1 MAFHFRLQALLD
13 LRTRTRDAARQHLAD
28 ALASQREV
36 ESRRDQMTLDI
47 REHENQVRELGTG
60 RINIGRL
67 NRQRHYLTHLGQ
79 KLRTSQQEATDAA
92 KLVEQRQS
100 ELAIAEQEVRLLE
113 KLREKQS
120 DEFNYEQ
127 EKKAELQ
134 REEAWQNSRP
144 IEDDS

>member
-1 MAFHFRLQALLD
+1 MAFQFRLQALLE
-13 LRTRTRDAARQHLAD
+13 LRTRTRDAARQKLAD

-36 ESRRDQMTLDI
+36 DARREQMSLDI
-47 REHENQVRELGTG
+47 RQHENQVRDLGTG
-60 RINIGRL
+60 QINIARL

-79 KLRTSQQEATDAA
+79 QLRTSQQEATEAA

-120 DEFNYEQ
+120 DEFYYEQ

-134 REEAWQNSRP
+134 REEAWQNSRL